1 MSAKLK
7 VCQRCMESLSA
18 SPDASADLGTYLV
31 ATGCSGVEV
40 VEESL
45 CQYKRACGQNA
56 RPQPPPRGLADV
68 SEVELDAA
76 ISGLLK
82 ELDLRSYSQPGARQ
96 LADAIKYEWLLA
108 REKKDADGVQDRLP
122 GLPDA

>member
-31 ATGCSGVEV
+31 ATGCSGVEM
-40 VEESL
+40 VEEAL
-45 CQYKRACGQNA
+45 CQYKRACGEKA
-56 RPQPPPRGLADV
+56 RPAPPPRSLADV

-76 ISGLLK
+76 IANLLK
-82 ELDLRSYSQPGARQ
+82 ELDLRSYTQPGARE
-96 LADAIKYEWLLA
+96 LADAIKYEWL
-108 REKKDADGVQDRLP
+108 RVQEKRNAET
-122 GLPDA
+122 